1 MRLYDTARRATVPFE
16 PGPEVAIYVCGITPY
31 DSTHL
36 GHASTY
42 LTYDLL
48 ARRLEDLGHKVRMVR
63 NITDVDD
70 SILPK
75 ARELGVDFR
84 ELAATETARF
94 HRDMEALGARP
105 VASEPRATEWVEE
118 MISIIDEL
126 AARGH
131 TYTAEGTTWFDTSTW
146 AGFGRL
152 SGHDEA
158 AMVELSAEG
167 GGTPDDPRQRNRLD
181 FVLWQPSRPD
191 EPAWPSPFGPG
202 RPGWHIE
209 CSAMAMG
216 LLSSTI
222 DLHGGGRDLIF
233 PHHECER
240 AQSEAATGET
250 FVRHWMHCGLV
261 AYQGTKMSKSLGN
274 LVFVSDLTERAD
286 PRAVR
291 LALMGHHYRTDW
303 EWHDDDLRRGEKSL
317 EVLTRAVRRELDPGP
332 DPKPYQQRLR
342 AALDDDLDAPSARAV
357 LEELA
362 RAILGGAA
370 GGAGGGGKTDWTG
383 GTGGG
388 GKTGETGAGDESAP
402 AALRELAG
410 LCGIELNRPPAPAP
424 RR

>member
-1 MRLYDTARRATVPFE
+1 MRLYDTARRAIVPFE

-48 ARRLEDLGHKVRMVR
+48 ARRLEDLGHTVRMVR
-63 NITDVDD
+63 NITDVAD

-105 VASEPRATEWVEE
+105 VASEPRATEWVDE
-118 MISIIDEL
+118 MIAIIDKL
-126 AARGH
+126 AAGGH

-146 AGFGRL
+146 DGFGGL

-158 AMVELSAEG
+158 TMAELSAEG

-240 AQSEAATGET
+240 AQSEAATGVA

-274 LVFVSDLTERAD
+274 LVFVGELTERAD

-303 EWHDDDLRRGEKSL
+303 EWHDGDLRQGEALL
-317 EVLTRAVRRELDPGP
+317 ELLTAAARRTNGP
-332 DPKPYQQRLR
+332 DPRPYQSRLR
-342 AALDDDLDAPSARAV
+342 AALDDDLDAPSARTV

-362 RAILGGAA
+362 RAVLAHGTGDDGG
-370 GGAGGGGKTDWTG
+370 DSETG
-383 GTGGG
+383 GTGNGRRS
-388 GKTGETGAGDESAP
+388 GETGGGDESAP

-410 LCGIELNRPPAPAP
+410 LCGIELDRPPAPDP

>member
-1 MRLYDTARRATVPFE
+1 M
-16 PGPEVAIYVCGITPY
+16 CGITPY

-48 ARRLEDLGHKVRMVR
+48 ARRLEDLGHTVRMVR

-105 VASEPRATEWVEE
+105 VASEPRATEWVDE
-118 MISIIDEL
+118 MISIIDKL
-126 AARGH
+126 AAGGH

-146 AGFGRL
+146 DGFGGL

-158 AMVELSAEG
+158 TMAELSAEG

-240 AQSEAATGET
+240 AQSEAATGVA

-274 LVFVSDLTERAD
+274 LVFVSELTERAD

-303 EWHDDDLRRGEKSL
+303 EWHDGDLRQGEGLL
-317 EVLTRAVRRELDPGP
+317 EVLTAAARRTNGP
-332 DPKPYQQRLR
+332 DPRPYQGRLR

-362 RAILGGAA
+362 RAVLAA
-370 GGAGGGGKTDWTG
+370 GIGSDGGGG
-383 GTGGG
+383 GTGEG
-388 GKTGETGAGDESAP
+388 GDESAP

-410 LCGIELNRPPAPAP
+410 LCGIELDRPPAPSP
-424 RR
+424 

>member
-1 MRLYDTARRATVPFE
+1 M
-16 PGPEVAIYVCGITPY
+16 
-31 DSTHL
+31 
-36 GHASTY
+36 
-42 LTYDLL
+42 
-48 ARRLEDLGHKVRMVR
+48 DLGHTVRMVR

-84 ELAATETARF
+84 ELAAAETARF

-105 VASEPRATEWVEE
+105 VAAEPRATEWVDE
-118 MISIIDEL
+118 MISIIDKL
-126 AARGH
+126 TARGH
-131 TYTAEGTTWFDTSTW
+131 TYTAEGTTWFDVSTW
-146 AGFGRL
+146 DGFGGL
-152 SGHDEA
+152 SGLDEA
-158 AMVELSAEG
+158 AMAKLSAEG

-191 EPAWPSPFGPG
+191 EPSWPSPFGPG

-240 AQSEAATGET
+240 AQSEAATGQS

-274 LVFVSDLTERAD
+274 LVFVSDLTERTD

-303 EWHDDDLRRGEKSL
+303 EWHDDDLRRSEELL
-317 EVLTRAVRRELDPGP
+317 EVLIRAIRRGPGPGP
-332 DPKPYQQRLR
+332 DPKPYKHRLE

-362 RAILGGAA
+362 RAILGEQASGD
-370 GGAGGGGKTDWTG
+370 GGGG
-383 GTGGG
+383 
-388 GKTGETGAGDESAP
+388 ETGNGDKSAP
-402 AALRELAG
+402 AALREMAG
-410 LCGIELNRPPAPAP
+410 LCGIELDRPPAPAP

>member
-1 MRLYDTARRATVPFE
+1 MRLYDTARRAIVPFE

-48 ARRLEDLGHKVRMVR
+48 ARRLEDLGHTVRMVR

-105 VASEPRATEWVEE
+105 VASEPRATEWVDE
-118 MISIIDEL
+118 MISIIDKL
-126 AARGH
+126 AAGGH

-146 AGFGRL
+146 DGFGGL

-158 AMVELSAEG
+158 TMAELSAEG

-240 AQSEAATGET
+240 AQSEAATGVA

-274 LVFVSDLTERAD
+274 LVFVSELTERAD

-303 EWHDDDLRRGEKSL
+303 EWHDGDLRQGEGLL
-317 EVLTRAVRRELDPGP
+317 EVLTAAARCTNGP
-332 DPKPYQQRLR
+332 DPRPYQSRLR
-342 AALDDDLDAPSARAV
+342 AALDDDLDAPAARAV

-362 RAILGGAA
+362 RAVLAA
-370 GGAGGGGKTDWTG
+370 GIGSDGG
-383 GTGGG
+383 
-388 GKTGETGAGDESAP
+388 GDESAS
-402 AALRELAG
+402 AALRDLAG
-410 LCGIELNRPPAPAP
+410 LCGIELDRPPAPSP
-424 RR
+424 

>member
-1 MRLYDTARRATVPFE
+1 MRLYDTARRAIVPFE

-48 ARRLEDLGHKVRMVR
+48 ARRLEDLGHTVRMVR

-105 VASEPRATEWVEE
+105 VASEPRATEWVDE
-118 MISIIDEL
+118 MISIIDKL
-126 AARGH
+126 AAGGH

-146 AGFGRL
+146 DGFGGL

-158 AMVELSAEG
+158 TMAELSAEG

-240 AQSEAATGET
+240 AQSEAATGVA

-274 LVFVSDLTERAD
+274 LVFVSELTERAD

-303 EWHDDDLRRGEKSL
+303 EWHDGDLRQGEGLL
-317 EVLTRAVRRELDPGP
+317 EVLTAAARRTNGP
-332 DPKPYQQRLR
+332 DPRPYQSRLR
-342 AALDDDLDAPSARAV
+342 AALDDDLDAPAARAA

-362 RAILGGAA
+362 RAVLAA
-370 GGAGGGGKTDWTG
+370 GIGSDGGG
-383 GTGGG
+383 
-388 GKTGETGAGDESAP
+388 GDESAP
-402 AALRELAG
+402 AALRDLAG
-410 LCGIELNRPPAPAP
+410 LCGIELDRPPAPDQ